1 MRYVA
6 LAGGW
11 QAGAGFATRW
21 QAGMKLR
28 KPNPPSAERT
38 LAAYLPCL
46 RGKHAMCQTGLTL
59 VSLFMR
65 ESVSGTGK

>member
-1 MRYVA
+1 M
-6 LAGGW
+6 AGGDETEKA
-11 QAGAGFATRW
+11 QSAGG
-21 QAGMKLR
+21 G
-28 KPNPPSAERT
+28 ERT
-38 LAAYLPCL
+38 LAAYLPPCL